1 MVDPDVEGLTYQ
13 PTFKDDTDPKNM
25 QEKLPLPT
33 MDRSS
38 EGGFW
43 KRIVAGHGWD
53 EEQYEMKRA
62 MQSRHLMMIGR
73 CRIRFS
79 WSTVFICIYTFSDW
93 RYHRNRDLLECWIG
107 EFGGRKL

>member
-13 PTFKDDTDPKNM
+13 PTFKDDTDPKSV

-33 MDRSS
+33 TDRSS

-62 MQSRHLMMIGR
+62 MQSRHLMMIGG

-79 WSTVFICIYTFSDW
+79 WSTVFICIYIQ
-93 RYHRNRDLLECWIG
+93 RLAVP
-107 EFGGRKL
+107 